1 MQQNMITLQINY
13 GAIGEFVGV
22 EITNE
27 SPIIRTLHIASDRE
41 KMTIIPDEPRQMTVA
56 FDGI

>member
-1 MQQNMITLQINY
+1 MQQDMITSQLNY
-13 GAIGEFVGV
+13 GAIGESVGV
-22 EITNE
+22 KIHNE
-27 SPIIRTLHIASDRE
+27 SPIVHTLPIASDRE

>member
-1 MQQNMITLQINY
+1 MITLQINY

-56 FDGI
+56 FDRIW